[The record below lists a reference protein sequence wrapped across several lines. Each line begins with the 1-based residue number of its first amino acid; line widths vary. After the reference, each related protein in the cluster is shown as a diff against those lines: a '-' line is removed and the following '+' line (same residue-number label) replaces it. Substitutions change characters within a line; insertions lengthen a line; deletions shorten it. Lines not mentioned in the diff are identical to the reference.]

1 MSMTMD
7 ERRAM
12 RESIIGTEEHEEFCR
27 LHDSIPANKVWGLR
41 QELANRGKYKNWIID
56 RRNGWARIRPADLV
70 WLRGFVAEMSVP
82 EPSEASQTEAQK
94 AESSDLVKT
103 HRALAM
109 LQNAVDD
116 MCGSCIGLPVSNAKA
131 KCPDAIC
138 PLRPVSR
145 APLASNAWTKEPINA
160 DVAFGQAT
168 RKKIIVASELEDE
181 YAVD

>member
-12 RESIIGTEEHEEFCR
+12 RESILGTEEHEEFCR

-70 WLRGFVAEMSVP
+70 WLRGFVAEISVP
-82 EPSEASQTEAQK
+82 DISEAPQTEAQK

-116 MCGSCIGLPVSNAKA
+116 MCGVCIGIPVSNAKA
-131 KCPDAIC
+131 KCPDSIC
-138 PLRPVSR
+138 SLRPVSK
-145 APLASNAWTKEPINA
+145 APLADNAWTKEPINA
-160 DVAFGQAT
+160 DVAFAQSS
-168 RKKIIVASELEDE
+168 RKKISIPTELEDA